1 METEVLSIEEGLE
14 KACKLLKNGEL
25 VAFPTETV
33 YGLGADCTNS
43 EAVEKIYLA
52 KGRPQDNPLIVHIAD
67 IEDVKKVAREIPKE
81 FYLLAEKFLPGP
93 LTIILKKGDLVSPVV
108 TCGLDTVGI
117 RMPRNEVAR
126 KIIRESGVFMAAPS
140 ANSSKHISPTTAK
153 HVYDDLKGKIPLI
166 IDGGSCDVGIESTI
180 IDLSG
185 EPTVLRPGAIT
196 REMLEDVLGEVG
208 EFKGKI
214 KVAKAPGMKYKHYA
228 PKVPAVMCDTIEDVI
243 KEYKEAV
250 KKDLHPVIIGK
261 NHPEYFCL
269 NLLNIGSNGNE
280 YAKNVYNA
288 LHVAEENFSYIIVE
302 KLEDEGVAHSVMNRL
317 LKATAKTLNEENK

>member
-1 METEVLSIEEGLE
+1 METQVLTIDKGLDLAVE
-14 KACKLLKNGEL
+14 LLKKGEV

-43 EAVEKIYLA
+43 TAVKKIFEA
-52 KGRPQDNPLIVHIAD
+52 KGRPQDNPLIVHIAE
-67 IEDVKKVAREIPKE
+67 IEDVNKVAKDIPQE

-93 LTIILKKGDLVSPVV
+93 LTIILKKGDAVSDTV

-117 RMPRNEVAR
+117 RMPNNDIAR
-126 KIIRESGVFMAAPS
+126 EIIRKSGVFMAAPS

-166 IDGGSCDVGIESTI
+166 IDGGSSEVGIESTI
-180 IDLSG
+180 IDLTQDT
-185 EPTVLRPGAIT
+185 PTVLRPGAIT
-196 REMLEDVLGEVG
+196 REMLSEVLGSCG

-228 PKVPAVMCDTIEDVI
+228 PKVPAIMCDTVDEVI
-243 KEYKEAV
+243 KTYKEAV
-250 KKDLHPVIIGK
+250 KNDLRPVIIGK

-269 NLLNIGSNGNE
+269 NLLNIGSNGLE

-288 LHVAEENFSYIIVE
+288 LHIAEENFGYIIVE
-302 KLEDEGVAHSVMNRL
+302 KLEDEGVSHSVMNRL
-317 LKATAKTLNEENK
+317 SKATKQEN